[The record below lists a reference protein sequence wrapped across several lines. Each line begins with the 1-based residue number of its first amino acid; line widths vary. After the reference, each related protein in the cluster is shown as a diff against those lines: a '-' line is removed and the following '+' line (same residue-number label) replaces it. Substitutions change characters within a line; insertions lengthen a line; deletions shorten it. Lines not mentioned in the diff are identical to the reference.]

1 MPALPTLLQVLTH
14 IREQLHSVE
23 AQFHESRGDSST
35 PLRVESGARKFGKFG
50 ESRGDS
56 STPLRVESGARK
68 FGKFG
73 ESRGDSSTPLRV
85 ESGARKFGK
94 FGESRP
100 SKREVHA
107 LIKREREAVRTRA
120 AQHTRESRLAPQSEL
135 RVDCEKLCEAVAFKE
150 EAMDRLQKRQ
160 LELCKKHGLTRLG
173 QARRGAQRR
182 GGGERH

>member
-35 PLRVESGARKFGKFG
+35 PLRVESGAG
-50 ESRGDS
+50 
-56 STPLRVESGARK
+56 
-68 FGKFG
+68 
-73 ESRGDSSTPLRV
+73 
-85 ESGARKFGK
+85 KFGK